1 MSRVGRSR
9 VSAITQTPASGP
21 RPPVTTPPMSS
32 GSMATAPPP
41 CWARIVVNE
50 MENPRTKP
58 SKTIRRVVLI
68 TSSRLSATPTIASA
82 RQAKARGSVLPA
94 SVAVKVPSEY
104 HRKRHAAC
112 FDVSLRRCA
121 ADPRPRPRLRAADL
135 QRLLRL
141 HAAAM
146 ADCKLVQGR
155 IQHGPRHVHQQQTR
169 GARVGDGLS
178 GGRAQLT

>member
-68 TSSRLSATPTIASA
+68 TSSRLSATPATASA
-82 RQAKARGSVLPA
+82 RQVKAGGSVLPP
-94 SVAVKVPSEY
+94 SVAVKVSSDY
-104 HRKRHAAC
+104 HRDCHAAC
-112 FDVSLRRCA
+112 LDVSPRRCA
-121 ADPRPRPRLRAADL
+121 ADPRPRHRLRAANL

-146 ADCKLVQGR
+146 ANSEHVQGR
-155 IQHGPRHVHQQQTR
+155 VQYVPRHVHEQQTR
-169 GARVGDGLS
+169 EARVGYGLS
-178 GGRAQLT
+178 RR